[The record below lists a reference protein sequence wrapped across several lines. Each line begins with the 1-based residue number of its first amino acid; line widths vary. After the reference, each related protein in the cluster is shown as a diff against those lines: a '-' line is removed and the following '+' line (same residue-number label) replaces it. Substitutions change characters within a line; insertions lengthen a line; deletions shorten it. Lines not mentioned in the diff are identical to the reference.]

1 MSRRNQRTNN
11 KRKKQRMSK
20 WYHMLE
26 VLLHKTRSR
35 DIGHMNFG
43 YKEWNNKALNTK
55 HLIDIITLDLRQ
67 LRYIIKPHQI
77 FYNNNKDNPK
87 QSNIVRGKI
96 H

>member
-1 MSRRNQRTNN
+1 
-11 KRKKQRMSK
+11 
-20 WYHMLE
+20 MLE

-43 YKEWNNKALNTK
+43 YKKWNNKALNTK
-55 HLIDIITLDLRQ
+55 HPIDIITLDLRQ

-96 H
+96 RWK

>member
-1 MSRRNQRTNN
+1 
-11 KRKKQRMSK
+11 
-20 WYHMLE
+20 MLE

-43 YKEWNNKALNTK
+43 YKKWNNKALNTK
-55 HLIDIITLDLRQ
+55 HLIDITTLDLRQ

-96 H
+96 HWK

>member
-1 MSRRNQRTNN
+1 
-11 KRKKQRMSK
+11 
-20 WYHMLE
+20 MLE

-87 QSNIVRGKI
+87 QSNINRGKI
-96 H
+96 HWK